1 MRRRGKMSRQLKF
14 GIIFAAV
21 YGFLIALMFVDSSL
35 SITGR
40 AEGNLSD
47 LILLILSVI
56 VSYVPMRIGLISDR
70 FSVGRFYGGLFL
82 TGLLVFGIG
91 VLVGHI
97 ISTIVRRKAENKL
110 RLRS

>member
-1 MRRRGKMSRQLKF
+1 MSRQLKF
-14 GIIFAAV
+14 GIIFATA

-40 AEGNLSD
+40 AEVNLSD
-47 LILLILSVI
+47 IGLLFLSVI
-56 VSYVPMRIGLISDR
+56 VTYMPMRIGLINNR
-70 FSVGRFYGGLFL
+70 FSDCKFYIGLFL

-97 ISTIVRRKAENKL
+97 ISLIVRRKNKPEL
-110 RLRS
+110 RP